1 MNERRAKTPP
11 FSFVAGRN
19 FKDCSRFAQRSL
31 DWSSNGRFFKMR
43 NWIVAII
50 GAVALALTLSATPVE
65 ARHGW
70 GHGWG
75 HHGWGGHHGR
85 HLGWY
90 RGHHHGWRHHHRHHR
105 W

>member
-1 MNERRAKTPP
+1 M
-11 FSFVAGRN
+11 RN
-19 FKDCSRFAQRSL
+19 FILAL
-31 DWSSNGRFFKMR
+31 
-43 NWIVAII
+43 V
-50 GAVALALTLSATPVE
+50 GAAALALTLSATPVE

-85 HLGWY
+85 HLGWA
-90 RGHHHGWRHHHRHHR
+90 RGHHYGWRHHRHR